1 VLSSAE
7 LYNPATGTWALTGSM
22 NDAREGQTATLL
34 RDGEVLVAGGAPAG
48 TTFSV
53 LSSAELYNPATGTW
67 ALTGSMNAGRVGQS
81 ATLLDNGTVLV
92 AGGYNAK
99 ASAVTSAELYNPAT
113 GKWALTGSMTFPREG
128 QQANLLN
135 NGDVLVTAGTIA
147 ITNSSFSELYNP
159 ATGQWSVSGGA
170 GGCNSGDGCLYSTAT
185 LLGDGD
191 VLIAGGLTGTPSN
204 PRSTAAAILY
214 DPATNAWTT
223 TGSMTIPRDLQTANL
238 LTDGQVLVAGGED
251 FASHKVTLL
260 ASAELYTP

>member
-1 VLSSAE
+1 
-7 LYNPATGTWALTGSM
+7 M
-22 NDAREGQTATLL
+22 NTARAGPTATLL
-34 RDGEVLVAGGAPAG
+34 PDGKVLVAGGTGAG
-48 TTFSV
+48 TGFSV

-67 ALTGSMNAGRVGQS
+67 AVTGSMNTGRVAQS

-113 GKWALTGSMTFPREG
+113 GKWALTGSMNIARHG
-128 QQANLLN
+128 QQATLLP
-135 NGDVLVTAGTIA
+135 NGDVLVTAGTLA
-147 ITNSSFSELYNP
+147 VTLTSFSELYNP
-159 ATGQWSVSGGA
+159 ATGQWSASGGL
-170 GGCNSGDGCLYSTAT
+170 GGCNATDGCLYSTAI

-191 VLIAGGLTGTPSN
+191 VLVAGGLIGSPSN
-204 PRSTAAAILY
+204 PRATAAAILY

-223 TGSMTIPRDLQTANL
+223 TGSMTTRRDLQTANL